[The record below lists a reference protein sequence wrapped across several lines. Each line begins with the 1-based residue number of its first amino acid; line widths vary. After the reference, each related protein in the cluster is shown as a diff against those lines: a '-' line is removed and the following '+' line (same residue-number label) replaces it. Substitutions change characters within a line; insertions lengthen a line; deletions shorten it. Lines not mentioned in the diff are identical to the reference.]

1 MSEEPKLQL
10 TPDLLVKL
18 FLALVSALLG
28 TNLYQGA
35 VSNKE
40 LTKAQ
45 AAWDSNTAELILR
58 KLDRIEVKLNP

>member
-1 MSEEPKLQL
+1 MSDDTPKLQL

-45 AAWDSNTAELILR
+45 ATWDSEIAEIILR
-58 KLDRIEVKLNP
+58 KLDRIESRLP

>member
-1 MSEEPKLQL
+1 MSDETPKLQL

-18 FLALVSALLG
+18 FLALASALLG

-40 LTKAQ
+40 LTREQ
-45 AAWDSNTAELILR
+45 SAWDTEALELVLR
-58 KLDRIEVKLNP
+58 KLDRIESRLP